1 MRSAR
6 HPLCCK
12 IKHTMERIVFLE
24 RKTIDAHF
32 RRPGFDHEWIEYP
45 ETTPDQVVDRVR
57 KATIIISN
65 KLSLGESQL
74 SNARDVKLIA
84 IAATGSDC
92 VDLNYCKER
101 GIAVS
106 NVRGYAVNA
115 VPEHALMM
123 ILCLRRNLLAYR
135 ADVQAGLWNQSKQ
148 FCLLTHE
155 LHDIRNSTLGIVGY
169 GAIGKAMAG
178 LGESIGMRVLIS
190 EHKNEAKIRE
200 GRTSFAD
207 TLRQSDVLT
216 LHCPLTDQTR
226 DLIGSDEFQMM
237 KRSAL
242 LINTARGALVDDA
255 ALIDALQN
263 GLIAGA
269 GLDALREEPP
279 RHGNPLLDLNLPN
292 LIITPHVAWASREAV
307 QTLADQVID
316 NLEDFIAGRPQNLL
330 T

>member
-1 MRSAR
+1 
-6 HPLCCK
+6 
-12 IKHTMERIVFLE
+12 MERIVFLE

-45 ETTPDQVVDRVR
+45 ETTAGQVVDRVR
-57 KATIIISN
+57 DATIIISN
-65 KLSLGESQL
+65 KLSLGELQL
-74 SNARDVKLIA
+74 ANAREVKLIA

-101 GIAVS
+101 GIAVC

-115 VPEHALMM
+115 VPEHVLMM
-123 ILCLRRNLLAYR
+123 ILALRRNLLAYR

-155 LHDIRNSTLGIVGY
+155 LHDIRHSTLGIVGY

-178 LGESIGMRVLIS
+178 LGDSIGMRVLIS
-190 EHKNEAKIRE
+190 DHKHATKIRE

-207 TLRQSDVLT
+207 TLRHSDVLT

-242 LINTARGALVDDA
+242 LINTARGALVDDG

-263 GLIAGA
+263 GLIAGV

-279 RHGNPLLDLNLPN
+279 RQGNPLLDLNLPN
-292 LIITPHVAWASREAV
+292 LIVTPHVAWASREAV
-307 QTLADQVID
+307 QTLADQIID
-316 NLEDFIAGRPQNLL
+316 NLEGFITGRPQNLL

>member
-1 MRSAR
+1 
-6 HPLCCK
+6 
-12 IKHTMERIVFLE
+12 MERIVFLE
-24 RKTIDAHF
+24 RNTIEAHL
-32 RRPGFDHEWIEYP
+32 RRPNLDHKWVEYP
-45 ETTPDQVVDRVR
+45 ETTADQVIDRIR
-57 KATIIISN
+57 DATIIISN
-65 KLSLGESQL
+65 KLSLGEPQL
-74 SNARDVKLIA
+74 TNARDVKLIA

-101 GIAVS
+101 GIAVC

-115 VPEHALMM
+115 VPEHVLMM
-123 ILCLRRNLLAYR
+123 ILALRRNLLAYR

-148 FCLLTHE
+148 FCLLKHE

-169 GAIGKAMAG
+169 GSIGKAMAG
-178 LGESIGMRVLIS
+178 LAEAVGMRILIS
-190 EHKNEAKIRE
+190 EHKSATAIRD

-216 LHCPLTDQTR
+216 LHCPLTDETR
-226 DLIGSDEFQMM
+226 DLIGPAEFQIM
-237 KRSAL
+237 KRTAL
-242 LINTARGALVDDA
+242 LINTARGALIDDG

-279 RHGNPLLDLNLPN
+279 RHGSPLLDLNLPN

-316 NLEDFIAGRPQNLL
+316 NIEGFVAGRPQNLL

>member
-1 MRSAR
+1 
-6 HPLCCK
+6 
-12 IKHTMERIVFLE
+12 MERIVFLE

-45 ETTPDQVVDRVR
+45 DTTAAQVVDRVR
-57 KATIIISN
+57 DATVIISN
-65 KLSLGESQL
+65 KLSLGELQL

-92 VDLNYCKER
+92 VDLNYCRES
-101 GIAVS
+101 GIAVC

-115 VPEHALMM
+115 VPEHVLMM
-123 ILCLRRNLLAYR
+123 ILALRRNLLAYR

-178 LGESIGMRVLIS
+178 LGESMGMRVLIS
-190 EHKNEAKIRE
+190 EHKNAASVRD
-200 GRTSFAD
+200 GRSSFAD

-255 ALIDALQN
+255 ALIEALQN

-279 RHGNPLLDLNLPN
+279 RHGNPLLGLKLPN
-292 LIITPHVAWASREAV
+292 LIVTPHVAWASREAV

-316 NLEDFIAGRPQNLL
+316 NLEGFIAGRPQNLL